1 MSERRPQ
8 TESEL
13 ADYVRS
19 IDVRAPQELHR
30 KIEAL
35 VAESDRAGRRSQW
48 ARSPWAH
55 WPSAGSLRFK
65 LGGAAAALA
74 ALAAVLV
81 LVLAGGGAPALT
93 LRETSGLTLRAATMT
108 APAESS
114 VDPKQLAVA
123 VDGVGFPYW
132 EDRFGWRSTG
142 ARVDR
147 IGGRAVTTVFYTDG
161 HGRRIGYAIV
171 AGTPAPAVS
180 GGTIAWREG
189 VAYRLT
195 REHGAAVV
203 TWMREGHLCVVSGRD
218 MDSATLLALASWNDG
233 VPT

>member
-13 ADYVRS
+13 VDYVRS

-35 VAESDRAGRRSQW
+35 VAESDRAGRRSPW
-48 ARSPWAH
+48 ARSPG
-55 WPSAGSLRFK
+55 AGSLRFK

-74 ALAAVLV
+74 AALVLV

-93 LRETSGLTLRAATMT
+93 LRQTSALTLRAATMA

-147 IGGRAVTTVFYTDG
+147 VGGRTVTTVFYADG

-180 GGTIAWREG
+180 GGTIAWRDG

-195 REHGAAVV
+195 REHGAPVV